1 MNEGFK
7 DVSLPWYCAL
17 YFHYF
22 YFCADAHTNSSPC
35 ELVQLHLFV
44 CLFAC
49 ILRLMNQLL
58 PLLKSRNTN
67 RKTHR
72 NQAVEDYICVK
83 SETIERTGHT
93 GHRTGKA
100 ENRTQTPRSG

>member
-49 ILRLMNQLL
+49 ILRLMNQLCL
-58 PLLKSRNTN
+58 YSS
-67 RKTHR
+67 H
-72 NQAVEDYICVK
+72 E
-83 SETIERTGHT
+83 
-93 GHRTGKA
+93 
-100 ENRTQTPRSG
+100 TQTEKRTEIKRSRITFA